1 MPIVPADRDRA
12 GGLWYAGRPVRTVD
26 LGILAYRDAWRR
38 QEAAHAK
45 VLGGGEETLFLV
57 EHPHVI
63 TLGRR
68 AEQARPHVLASDA
81 ELRRMRVDLVES
93 DRGGDVT
100 YHGPGQL
107 VAYPVV
113 RLADRS
119 LSVGGY
125 MKALQ
130 EAVIDALVPFGVTG
144 HLDSCAPGVWLERP
158 GDEPAAKICAVG
170 VRVRRGVTLHGLAL
184 NVEPDLGK
192 YNLIDPCGL
201 GRPVTSL
208 HAIMGG
214 RSPSILAV
222 KPVLARCLKARLAA
236 AGPVA
241 DKA

>member
-1 MPIVPADRDRA
+1 M
-12 GGLWYAGRPVRTVD
+12 RTVD

-38 QEAAHAK
+38 QEEAHGD
-45 VLGGGEETLFLV
+45 VLDGGEETLFLV
-57 EHPHVI
+57 EHPHVL

-68 AEQARPHVLASDA
+68 AEQARGHVLASDA

-113 RLADRS
+113 RLADRG
-119 LSVGGY
+119 LSVGAY
-125 MKALQ
+125 MKRLQ

-158 GDEPAAKICAVG
+158 GQESAKVCAVG

-192 YNLIDPCGL
+192 YGLIDPCGL

-214 RSPSILAV
+214 RAPSILAV
-222 KPVLARCLKARLAA
+222 KPVLARCLKERLAA